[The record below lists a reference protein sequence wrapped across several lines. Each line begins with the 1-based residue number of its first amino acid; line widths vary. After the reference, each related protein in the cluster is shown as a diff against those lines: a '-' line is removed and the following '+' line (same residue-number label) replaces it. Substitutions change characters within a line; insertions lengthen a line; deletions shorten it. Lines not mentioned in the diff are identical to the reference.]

1 MFRFIVIFFFLG
13 TSVQLHATSVDV
25 DGDEST
31 QSSRVLSTPQNLSL
45 NAFGQWIIGWGTGA
59 EGARQRLDNI
69 QREDVMVIKQK
80 GTTLEMIKAWQQHFE
95 LEAQNNLNNPTARY
109 RARLMKKI
117 AELW

>member
-1 MFRFIVIFFFLG
+1 MFRFIAALFFLG
-13 TSVQLHATSVDV
+13 TTASLHATTVDANI
-25 DGDEST
+25 EET
-31 QSSRVLSTPQNLSL
+31 ATSSIILSTPQNLSL

-69 QREDVMVIKQK
+69 QREDVAVIKQK

-95 LEAQNNLNNPTARY
+95 LEAQNNLSNPTARY

-117 AELW
+117 ADLW

>member
-1 MFRFIVIFFFLG
+1 MFRLIAAICILG
-13 TSVQLHATSVDV
+13 ATVSLHAKTVNTETEVAAASA
-25 DGDEST
+25 T
-31 QSSRVLSTPQNLSL
+31 VLATPQNLSL

-69 QREDVMVIKQK
+69 QREDVAVIKQK

-95 LEAQNNLNNPTARY
+95 LEAQNNLGNPTARY

-117 AELW
+117 ADLW

>member
-1 MFRFIVIFFFLG
+1 MFRFILICFFLG
-13 TSVQLHATSVDV
+13 STASLHATSIDI

-31 QSSRVLSTPQNLSL
+31 RASNVLSTPQNLSL

-69 QREDVMVIKQK
+69 RREDIVVIKQK
-80 GTTLEMIKAWQQHFE
+80 GTTLEMVKAWQQHFE
-95 LEAQNNLNNPTARY
+95 LEAQNNQTNPTARY

-117 AELW
+117 ADLW